1 MKLLVLEGG
10 GYFGLIDITFL
21 SYLGKTYDVCANI
34 DSISGCSIGGIETCA
49 LMAGKRA
56 SAIQE
61 AFIKHGSRIF
71 KRRNRLNP
79 LSIPWYSDKGLKE
92 AVYEFTG
99 DLTVGDTKKLYPK
112 TSMFVPALNM
122 TKNKLKV
129 YDNVDGKD
137 DDYKLLD
144 VSLDTSAACLYFP
157 VRNSNGDAVTDGGLR
172 EVAPVVTHATGLR
185 RHLGIPF
192 NEMDVFVICAGDC
205 VDRKV
210 GGYKEVDRW
219 NILDWAKNWIINDIT
234 ASNENTSK
242 FWGENLGFRSFEWF
256 NPVKITGSLDD
267 TTQTDRL
274 LENCEMYKEL
284 FLDKWEKFIS

>member
-21 SYLGKTYDVCANI
+21 SYLGKDYDVCKHI

-49 LMAGKRA
+49 LMAA
-56 SAIQE
+56 TTPYDIQE
-61 AFIKHGSRIF
+61 AFIRCGSKIF
-71 KRRNRLNP
+71 KRRNKFNP
-79 LSIPWYSDKGLKE
+79 LSIPWYSDKGLRE

-99 DLTVGDTKKLYPK
+99 ELTIGDTKKIYPS

-122 TKNKLKV
+122 TKNRLKV

-137 DDYKLLD
+137 DSYKLLD

-157 VRNSNGDAVTDGGLR
+157 VRDSNGDAVTDGGLR
-172 EVAPVVTHATGLR
+172 EVAPVVTHACGLKK
-185 RHLGIPF
+185 HLGIPF
-192 NEMDVFVICAGDC
+192 KDMDVFVICAGNSIDK
-205 VDRKV
+205 KV

-256 NPVKITGSLDD
+256 NPVRIKGSLDD
-267 TTQTDRL
+267 TSKTEYL
-274 LENCEMYKEL
+274 LEECEMYKGL
-284 FLDKWEKFIS
+284 FLDKWEKFMS